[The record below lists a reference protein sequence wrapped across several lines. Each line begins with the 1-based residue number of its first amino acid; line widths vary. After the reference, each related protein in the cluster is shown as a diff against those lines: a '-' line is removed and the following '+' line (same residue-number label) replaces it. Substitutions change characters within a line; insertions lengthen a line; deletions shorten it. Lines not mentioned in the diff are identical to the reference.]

1 MTLKNYK
8 HVEETAYENKHY
20 SKYQMVLGF
29 ELYLAVDLIPY
40 LIP

>member
-1 MTLKNYK
+1 MELQEYK
-8 HVEETAYENKHY
+8 HVEEPAQENKHY

>member
-1 MTLKNYK
+1 MTLKDYK
-8 HVEETAYENKHY
+8 HVEEPAQENKHY

-29 ELYLAVDLIPY
+29 ELYLDTDSIPY

>member
-1 MTLKNYK
+1 MKFQDYK
-8 HVEETAYENKHY
+8 HAEEPAQENNHY

-29 ELYLAVDLIPY
+29 ELYLAVDSIPY